1 MRELLEVCVITKR
14 ALETV
19 GEETREISRG
29 KCVAYVISGHSASL
43 LLFPFVFPGSL
54 PNHVLT
60 HLTPQ
65 GHWLT
70 IRSWSYILNAPLIR
84 RSGLQETE
92 PSLSLLFVLGL
103 PFSHLHQSS
112 SLSPSVNSCTE
123 ALCPEHLHVSSRSE
137 QWVSLV
143 SSFFSLGAL
152 LVSFPL
158 GAVRSCLSATASDV
172 RKVRKQRQIQGKEL
186 RMLQCGS
193 PKDTGQE
200 RESHPD
206 SASSLLC
213 DSGEFPFLG
222 GKRRVLDE
230 VSSLQTPHHHG
241 PLVLFLSAWTLFW
254 KIWSPLPL
262 TPEF

>member
-92 PSLSLLFVLGL
+92 SSLSLLFVLGL

-152 LVSFPL
+152 PGLLSSGCSALLPL
-158 GAVRSCLSATASDV
+158 CNSQWCQESQEAETDSGQGTENATV
-172 RKVRKQRQIQGKEL
+172 WEPKRHWPGK
-186 RMLQCGS
+186 
-193 PKDTGQE
+193 
-200 RESHPD
+200 RESPR
-206 SASSLLC
+206 LC
-213 DSGEFPFLG
+213 L
-222 GKRRVLDE
+222 
-230 VSSLQTPHHHG
+230 
-241 PLVLFLSAWTLFW
+241 
-254 KIWSPLPL
+254 
-262 TPEF
+262 